1 MTRAW
6 PLGILF
12 FVFIWLTAN
21 VESWLIWLIAGI
33 FFVALIVL
41 IFAMKSSGNFVGPST
56 LIDDMKYVGKRM
68 VSSDD
73 EDIAIREAERTA
85 ADRELEDDLEDYPED
100 QPSRETATK
109 KDY

>member
-56 LIDDMKYVGKRM
+56 LIDDMKYVGKRFA
-68 VSSDD
+68 SSDD
-73 EDIAIREAERTA
+73 EEIAIREAERTA
-85 ADRELEDDLEDYPED
+85 EERDFDDEFDD
-100 QPSRETATK
+100 QPSNETEKK